1 MKTIGIDIG
10 TTTISAVLLDVEIKK
25 VIAVKTISNTAAIQS
40 KNSFE
45 RGQDADKILDL
56 TKKLLDE
63 ICPDAQMEEIGGI
76 GVTGQMH
83 GILYLDKAGNAVTP
97 LYTWQD
103 ERGNLAYEGATYA
116 SFAQEKTGYQLA
128 SGFGG
133 ITHFY
138 NTVNE
143 LIPKEATCLC
153 TIPDFIA
160 MKLSGRAKPLIHSS
174 MAASLGLYNLK
185 EKCFDASAGEALDL
199 DMTFFPEIASA
210 ECCLGKTEQN
220 IPVAI
225 ALGDNQASFLGTV
238 RGGVTEFPQDSI
250 LLNVG
255 TGSQIS
261 IYCKELGNV
270 KAGEYRPYLK
280 DSFLWVGSPLCGGY
294 SYNLLERFFKET
306 LQLFG
311 VASTDNLY
319 QEMDLAGKKLYD
331 EKKEASLVVDTR
343 FRGTRA
349 NPSIS
354 GSITNLTEDA
364 LHPQHLI
371 LGFME
376 GMAQELYD
384 FYQEFSTEENSF
396 ALIGSGNGLRKN
408 PLLCRICSDLF
419 DKALALSELPEEAA
433 CGSALLVAD
442 VLQEELARSPIF
454 FERNRVERVY
464 DGGLL
469 FSDFFGDEK
478 KDGKFPEEWV
488 ASTVKAL
495 NKDSASDS
503 LEGLSIVKGT
513 DIPLNELISSYPQL
527 VIGDREE
534 LGVLVK
540 MLDSGIRL
548 PMQAHPD
555 IEFSRK
561 YFDSEYGKVEMWL
574 ILDTREDACICF
586 GFKDEVTKEQL
597 AKVVEQSKTDKEAF
611 EGYLNKVYVKSG
623 DVFLVPAKAAHAIG
637 YGCLLLEV
645 QEPTD
650 FTIQPEYWCGDYEL
664 NEQEMYLNL
673 DKDVA
678 LDCFDYSICG
688 EKAVAL
694 AKKQPRILANEEGVC
709 SEELISYQ
717 DTPCFAVRRHRISG
731 GEFVLP
737 TGPSI
742 YIVTK
747 GDGTLEGRDYNKT
760 LVKGDYF
767 LLPYVAGGQF
777 VAKSEEDMELIECL
791 PPQTSKKS

>member
-25 VIAVKTISNTAAIQS
+25 VIAVKTISNTATIQS

-45 RGQDADKILDL
+45 RGQDADQILDL

-63 ICPDAQMEEIGGI
+63 ICPDTQMKEIDGI

-103 ERGNLAYEGATYA
+103 ERGNLAYEAQTYA

-128 SGFGG
+128 SGFGS

-138 NTVNE
+138 NTINN
-143 LIPKEATCLC
+143 LIPKGATCIC

-160 MKLSGRAKPLIHSS
+160 MKLSGCTKPLIHSS
-174 MAASLGLYNLK
+174 MAASLGLYNLQ
-185 EKCFDASAGEALDL
+185 EKCFDANAGEALNL
-199 DMTFFPEIASA
+199 DMSFFSEIASA

-238 RGGVTEFPQDSI
+238 RGGATEFPQNSI

-261 IYCKELGNV
+261 IYCKGLGDV
-270 KAGEYRPYLK
+270 KTGEYRPYLK

-311 VASTDNLY
+311 AVPNVRLY
-319 QEMDLAGKKLYD
+319 DAMDLAGEKLYD
-331 EKKEASLVVDTR
+331 EAEASSLIVDTR

-349 NPSIS
+349 NPSLS
-354 GSITNLTEDA
+354 GSVTSLTEDV

-371 LGFME
+371 LGFLK

-384 FYQEFSTEENSF
+384 FYREFSTEDNSF

-408 PLLCRICSDLF
+408 PLLQRICVDMF
-419 DKALALSELPEEAA
+419 EKPLALSELPEEAA

-442 VLQEELARSPIF
+442 VLREKMASYPIF

-478 KDGKFPEEWV
+478 RDSKFPEEWI

-495 NKDSASDS
+495 NKDSAHDS

-513 DIPLNELISSYPQL
+513 DIPLKELISSYPQL
-527 VIGDREE
+527 IIGNRKE

-555 IEFSRK
+555 IEFSRQ
-561 YFDSEYGKVEMWL
+561 YLDSEYGKVEMWL

-597 AKVVEQSKTDKEAF
+597 AKMVEQSKTDKNAF
-611 EGYLNKVYVKSG
+611 ENYLNKIYVKPG

-673 DKDVA
+673 GRDVA

-688 EKAVAL
+688 EKAVSL
-694 AKKQPRILANEEGVC
+694 ARKQPRVIASEKDVC
-709 SEELISYQ
+709 SEELISYE
-717 DTPCFAVRRHRISG
+717 DTPCFAVRRHSISG

-747 GDGTLEGRDYNKT
+747 GEGVLEGVDYNKT
-760 LVKGDYF
+760 LAKGDYF
-767 LLPYVAGGQF
+767 LLPYIAGGSF
-777 VAKSEEDMELIECL
+777 VVKSEKDVEIIECL
-791 PPQTSKKS
+791 PPRA